1 MGLINLVSNG
11 TISSPNFGGIIE
23 NIENINKYA
32 KNSNDLDA
40 LFENNKAITGL
51 WNFSTSPTFGTSN
64 GFLKVTAGVLSFE
77 SLENSTINLIS
88 TTTNINVVTDTD
100 VTLFTVPTGKKLII
114 TNAYLIPTELTS
126 FTSSFS
132 ASLGINST
140 AFDSIFEIK
149 DFTTLDSVDKTGQ
162 YLSLS
167 DILPIN
173 NAGDFIKL
181 KITTNAVATTY
192 TVKILLFGFYL

>member
-40 LFENNKAITGL
+40 LFENNKTIDGA

-64 GFLKVTAGVLSFE
+64 GFLKATAGVLSFE